1 VVLIP
6 GSHAGYVLDGYGG
19 LHPFSGAP
27 ALSSGAYWPGWDIA
41 RSIWLLAGSTMAA
54 PSGYLLDGYGG
65 VHPFGGAAAI
75 ASYPYWPGLDIARN
89 LTGF

>member
-1 VVLIP
+1 
-6 GSHAGYVLDGYGG
+6 
-19 LHPFSGAP
+19 
-27 ALSSGAYWPGWDIA
+27 
-41 RSIWLLAGSTMAA
+41 MAA

-75 ASYPYWPGLDIARN
+75 NTPYFPGQDIARA